1 MQFHPLVVKLPKFRL
16 EEHHTHTPPST
27 PLFSSPQALVP
38 TDFHVVAGSAPPS
51 ESKHTGGMPPYS
63 SRSTTMRLQ
72 PPGKMRQTLEEAL
85 VPTDF
90 HVVAGPA
97 PPSESK
103 HTGGRPP
110 YSSRSTT
117 MRLQPPGKMR
127 QTLEEGVKKHG
138 KGVAPKGGIKQ
149 TQ

>member
-38 TDFHVVAGSAPPS
+38 TDFRVVAGSAPPS
-51 ESKHTGGMPPYS
+51 ESKHTDGIP
-63 SRSTTMRLQ
+63 L
-72 PPGKMRQTLEEAL
+72 
-85 VPTDF
+85 
-90 HVVAGPA
+90 
-97 PPSESK
+97 
-103 HTGGRPP
+103 

-149 TQ
+149 RNKNYLVGPTAPYKEYRLHQPTIIQLNIP